1 MGDFQLFQLAA
12 KMTLVGIPT
21 TAGFR
26 GLYIVG
32 LHDLVGFHRIGF
44 HRVALNLAVNR
55 RSDYRKCRCFLS
67 SIIIYH
73 HLPSFIWISMLGK
86 YFFPHTCHVV
96 FFKFPSFLSHPLE
109 AAELLDPGSWH
120 PASSAWPRHPSV
132 PLGSLPPGNTEL
144 PAEHGVGLLC
154 KFGRA
159 ACSCMKT
166 KKHLSFWPRSR
177 RPGSHPLVIFVMS
190 PASPRDRL
198 AIRGPKPWHSDGKL
212 LGFNLLESSIII
224 PNRNRNELNKQ
235 VG

>member
-44 HRVALNLAVNR
+44 HRVALNLVVNQ

-154 KFGRA
+154 LDEPPAPAWR
-159 ACSCMKT
+159 
-166 KKHLSFWPRSR
+166 PRSTSVFAPD
-177 RPGSHPLVIFVMS
+177 PGGREVTRWSYSSWALHPQGI
-190 PASPRDRL
+190 A
-198 AIRGPKPWHSDGKL
+198 
-212 LGFNLLESSIII
+212 
-224 PNRNRNELNKQ
+224 
-235 VG
+235 